1 MIVVMFIQHWYLS
14 SPLLLSADV
23 QSSGRMIFARLL
35 LSWASTSGRVTVPG
49 QTTGSGATGH

>member
-1 MIVVMFIQHWYLS
+1 MIVVMFIQHWFLS
-14 SPLLLSADV
+14 SPLLSADV

>member
-14 SPLLLSADV
+14 SPLLSADV